1 MNSLYPQ
8 IVIVLLYIEVVFYTN
23 VLSLL
28 QVKREEIVMG
38 WYFWGDTGMHS
49 YIFHLSYMDVVCLH
63 ALPYLC
69 DRLKFP
75 TLRLS
80 VPSWRSWNL
89 SLLLLRFIFFCLQ
102 KLLYGISPTCSLKSY
117 LSYITFFVFQCD
129 FDRLKLSTAPFM
141 ERNLEFLIGCM
152 DDLSSDQNKVL
163 FYFWQKSFSI
173 IYPSLY
179 NLFVWLSAFLAIQFQ
194 YYYRNLSRQ
203 QSQQQ
208 AWLQKRR

>member
-28 QVKREEIVMG
+28 QVKIEEIVMG

-152 DDLSSDQNKVL
+152 DDLSSEQNKVL
-163 FYFWQKSFSI
+163 FCFW
-173 IYPSLY
+173 
-179 NLFVWLSAFLAIQFQ
+179 
-194 YYYRNLSRQ
+194 
-203 QSQQQ
+203 
-208 AWLQKRR
+208 